1 MSCRLLHTLKPST
14 QGRLSAASRIPLTSA
29 AFLRLT
35 PKVSMQTARMFS
47 NTASTV
53 EKLAKIMN
61 RKNSV
66 PHSRPP
72 FMLTNTCGS
81 VSKMSEAP

>member
-1 MSCRLLHTLKPST
+1 MKT
-14 QGRLSAASRIPLTSA
+14 
-29 AFLRLT
+29 AFLRLQ

-53 EKLAKIMN
+53 DMLANIMK

-66 PHSRPP
+66 PQKRPP
-72 FMLTNTCGS
+72 DILTNTCGS
-81 VSKMSEAP
+81 VTKRRDGPCSGATP

>member
-1 MSCRLLHTLKPST
+1 M
-14 QGRLSAASRIPLTSA
+14 
-29 AFLRLT
+29 

-53 EKLAKIMN
+53 EKLANTMN

-66 PHSRPP
+66 PQKRPP
-72 FMLTNTCGS
+72 DMFTNRGGR
-81 VSKMSEAP
+81 V

>member
-1 MSCRLLHTLKPST
+1 MST
-14 QGRLSAASRIPLTSA
+14 
-29 AFLRLT
+29 AFLRLM

-53 EKLAKIMN
+53 EKLANTMN

-66 PHSRPP
+66 PQKRPP
-72 FMLTNTCGS
+72 DMFTNRGGR
-81 VSKMSEAP
+81 V